1 VAHEIK
7 NPLTAMRI
15 AVDQLERSATTPDG
29 SAAGRTAIA
38 VDVLS
43 AETDR
48 LERLAKDFADLG
60 RMPEGPASEVDVSEL
75 LDELARTA
83 VPTEV
88 TVAVRA
94 DGRRAIQGHYEPLRR
109 AFANLLRNAAE
120 AMGGRGAIDVDV
132 TGGPDGVAVTIA
144 DHGPGVAPEM
154 RDRVFEPYVTT
165 KAEGTGLGL
174 ALVRQTVEAHGG
186 AVTLS
191 ETPGGGAT
199 FTVTL
204 AR

>member
-1 VAHEIK
+1 VA
-7 NPLTAMRI
+7 
-15 AVDQLERSATTPDG
+15 DQLGHP
-29 SAAGRTAIA
+29 
-38 VDVLS
+38 
-43 AETDR
+43 
-48 LERLAKDFADLG
+48 
-60 RMPEGPASEVDVSEL
+60 PEL
-75 LDELARTA
+75 LEELARTA
-83 VPTEV
+83 VPTDV
-88 TVAVRA
+88 KVAVRA

-132 TGGPDGVAVTIA
+132 TGGPDGVAVAIA
-144 DHGPGVAPEM
+144 DHGPGVAPEL